1 MSELRTRKLGG
12 AEHAAFFELTA
23 AAFLEE
29 PHEDWRA
36 AHRELFDPERAH
48 GVFAGSE
55 LVGGGEHLCSRIA
68 LPGGV
73 DFPLAAVTSV
83 GVRPGHRRQ
92 GVLTELMRAQL
103 ESLRGSDEPLAGLVS
118 SEGGIYGRFGY
129 GVSTRDGVL
138 TAPRGSRFRSTV
150 DIDPR
155 PVRELGLASGEA
167 FATELCGPLWTQ
179 RPGWLAHDAN
189 WRNRVRNQ
197 HAFQW
202 GAGKLRCAAHP
213 DGYVFYRPKP
223 AWSPEGPEYGL
234 RVVELVARTPA
245 AYAALWR
252 YLLDTD
258 LVAQVTWPR
267 AAVDE
272 PLLTMLENPRSAEL
286 RVLDGLWLRP
296 VDLDRVLV
304 ARQYSAPCEVV
315 LDVTDAFCP
324 WNAGR
329 WRLRAGVDGVAEV
342 ERTSSEP
349 DLALDVSDLAAAY
362 LGGTSLATLAA
373 AGRVGAHAPEA
384 LGAATRAFATERAPH
399 CPRNF

>member
-1 MSELRTRKLGG
+1 VSQLRARTLSASEHG
-12 AEHAAFFELTA
+12 AFFELTA

-36 AHRELFDPERAH
+36 AHREVFDPERAH
-48 GVFAGSE
+48 GVFDGPE
-55 LVGGGEHLCSRIA
+55 LVGGGEHLSSRIA
-68 LPGGV
+68 LPGGA

-83 GVRPGHRRQ
+83 GVRPGHRRR

-138 TAPRGSRFRSTV
+138 TVPRGAPFRSTV
-150 DIDPR
+150 EVDPR
-155 PVRELGLASGEA
+155 PVRELDLARGEA
-167 FATELCGPLWTQ
+167 FATELHRLLWTQ

-202 GAGKLRCAAHP
+202 GAGALRCATHP

-223 AWSPEGPEYGL
+223 GWKPEGPEYGL

-252 YLLDTD
+252 HLLDTD

-272 PLLTMLENPRSAEL
+272 PLLAMLENPRSAEL

-296 VDLDRVLV
+296 VDLDRVL
-304 ARQYSAPCEVV
+304 AAQQYSAPCEVV
-315 LDVTDAFCP
+315 LDVHDAFCP
-324 WNAGR
+324 WNADR
-329 WRLRAGVDGVAEV
+329 WLLRAGADGSAEV
-342 ERTSSEP
+342 ARTSSAP

-362 LGGTSLATLAA
+362 LGGTSLTTLAA
-373 AGRVGAHAPEA
+373 AGRVVAHSPEA
-384 LGAATRAFATERAPH
+384 LRAATRAFATERAPH

>member
-1 MSELRTRKLGG
+1 MSELHARKLTDG
-12 AEHAAFFELTA
+12 EHGAFFELTA

-29 PHEDWRA
+29 PHEDWRTA
-36 AHRELFDPERAH
+36 SRAVFDAERAH
-48 GVFAGSE
+48 GVFDGSE
-55 LVGGGEHLCSRIA
+55 LVGGGEHLRSRIA

-73 DFPLAAVTSV
+73 DFPLAAVTNV
-83 GVRPGHRRQ
+83 GVRPGHRRR

-138 TAPRGSRFRSTV
+138 SVPRGAPFKSTV

-155 PVRELGLASGEA
+155 PVRELDLDSGEEHA
-167 FATELCGPLWTQ
+167 RELFSAVWTQ

-189 WRNRVRNQ
+189 WRNRIRNQ
-197 HAFQW
+197 RAFQW
-202 GAGKLRCAAHP
+202 GAGALRCAAHP
-213 DGYVFYRPKP
+213 DGYAFYRPKP
-223 AWSPEGPEYGL
+223 GWKPEGPEYGL
-234 RVVELVARTPA
+234 RVVELVARTPG

-258 LVAQVTWPR
+258 LVSQVTWPR

-272 PLLTMLENPRSAEL
+272 PLLHLLENPRSAEL

-296 VDLDRVLV
+296 VDLDRVLA
-304 ARQYSAPCEVV
+304 ARRYSAPLDLVLEVS
-315 LDVTDAFCP
+315 DAFCP

-329 WRLRAGVDGVAEV
+329 WRLRAGADDLAEV
-342 ERTSSEP
+342 ARTRDEP
-349 DLALDVSDLAAAY
+349 DLAADVSDLATAF
-362 LGGTSLATLAA
+362 LGGTSLTTLAA
-373 AGRVGAHAPEA
+373 AGRVVATGPEA
-384 LGAATRAFATERAPH
+384 LCAATRAFTAERAPH